1 MVLMDKEEYETN
13 VKLIQQSEEELNKLK
28 SDTALQMNL
37 LEKKFIED

>member
-1 MVLMDKEEYETN
+1 MDKEEYETN